1 MRSRGSIRSLRALYA
16 AAVFL
21 GSFLLFLTE
30 PIAGKRLL
38 PLLGGSA
45 AVWTTCLV
53 FFQTALLAGYVGA
66 HLVVTRVPLRRQ
78 AAVFVALLVLSL
90 VQLAAAIDL
99 GPHASVRH
107 PIASVI
113 WLLTLLIGLP
123 FLVLSATS
131 PLLQAWFAHSVAA
144 AAPMGGGSAQPYRL
158 FALSNAGSLIALLIY
173 PFVVEPHLP
182 LSGQRLLL
190 VAGFAIFAATCA
202 AIGFQM
208 RGASDA
214 PSGAADV
221 DIAAPAGTP
230 SRPTRR
236 DIALWIA
243 LAGGGSLLLSAVTNH
258 LSQNV
263 AAVPLLWIAP
273 LVAYLLSFIVA
284 FAGDRWPPRWLTV
297 ALLAVGGVTLGDR
310 LLHTDLTTPLPRTI
324 GLYCAALF
332 ALCLFCHGE
341 LHRLRPATR
350 SLTAYY
356 VSIAIGGA
364 LGAIAVGVGAP
375 MLLSG
380 NYELSIA
387 LAVVAMLGI
396 VVYWPW
402 GLFGRAIWFAA
413 AAAALTV
420 VYRQVRDDRVNR
432 IMQVRDFYGT
442 LQVTQTVDGHKVAMR
457 TLYHGTIEHGNQI
470 YRRDL
475 HDEPTTYYSRAS
487 GVGLALSL
495 CCGDRPRRV
504 GVIGLGTGTIATY
517 GRKGDVFRFYEIDP
531 HVERIARSLFTYLRD
546 SPATVEVVPGDARI
560 SMEREPSQRYD
571 VIAVDAFSGDAIPVH
586 LLTRQALALYRR
598 ELAPNGILAVHVS
611 NRYLDLAPV
620 VRQEADTAR
629 LRSTLISAPLDT
641 ARDGYASD
649 WVLVS
654 ANGAFMDNPLVRDA
668 SDTIAVP
675 GGLRLWTDDYNS
687 LLPILRRKTPED

>member
-1 MRSRGSIRSLRALYA
+1 MDDGRRAADGEGRTDPIAALFA

-66 HLVVTRVPLRRQ
+66 HFVVTRVPRRRQ
-78 AAVFVALLVLSL
+78 AALFVALLVLSL
-90 VQLAAAIDL
+90 VQLGLAIDL
-99 GPHASVRH
+99 GPHSSVTH
-107 PIASVI
+107 PIVSVL

-131 PLLQAWFAHSVAA
+131 PLLQAWFARSSAA
-144 AAPMGGGSAQPYRL
+144 SAGPKAYRL

-173 PFVVEPHLP
+173 PFVVEPHMS

-190 VAGFAIFAATCA
+190 VAGFALFAAVCA
-202 AIGFQM
+202 AIGFGM
-208 RGASDA
+208 RGSVDA
-214 PSGAADV
+214 PAVVPDSALAAQ
-221 DIAAPAGTP
+221 PG
-230 SRPTRR
+230 PTRR

-284 FAGDRWPPRWLTV
+284 FAADSWPPRWLTLL
-297 ALLAVGGVTLGDR
+297 LLAVGGGLLGNR
-310 LLHTDLTTPLPRTI
+310 LLHTDLTTPLPHTI
-324 GLYCAALF
+324 FVYCASLF

-341 LHRLRPATR
+341 LHRLRPAAR
-350 SLTAYY
+350 SLTTYY
-356 VSIAIGGA
+356 VSIAVGGA
-364 LGAIAVGVGAP
+364 LGAIAVGIGAP

-380 NYELSIA
+380 NYELPIA
-387 LAVVAMLGI
+387 LVVVAGLG
-396 VVYWPW
+396 VAVYWSW
-402 GLFGRAIWFAA
+402 GLFGRSIWFAA
-413 AAAALTV
+413 TAAAITV
-420 VYRQVRDDRVNR
+420 VYSKVHDDRANR
-432 IMQVRDFYGT
+432 IMQLRDFYGT
-442 LQVTQTVDGHKVAMR
+442 LQVTQTVDDKHVAMR

-470 YRRDL
+470 YRIDL
-475 HDEPTTYYSRAS
+475 HDAPTTYYSRAS
-487 GVGLALSL
+487 GIGLALDL

-531 HVERIARSLFTYLRD
+531 HVERIARTLFSYLRD
-546 SPATVEVVPGDARI
+546 SPAAIEVVPGDARI
-560 SMEREPSQRYD
+560 SMEREPGQRYD

-620 VRQEADTAR
+620 VRQEADAAGF
-629 LRSTLISAPLDT
+629 RSALVSAELDT

-654 ANGAFMDNPLVRDA
+654 SNGAFMDNQLVRA
-668 SDTIAVP
+668 SSDTIP
-675 GGLRLWTDDYNS
+675 IPRGLRLWTDDYNS

>member
-1 MRSRGSIRSLRALYA
+1 MRSGGPVRSLRALYA

-53 FFQTALLAGYVGA
+53 FFQTALLAGYAGA

-78 AAVFVALLVLSL
+78 ATVFVALLVLSL
-90 VQLAAAIDL
+90 VQLASAIDL
-99 GPHASVRH
+99 GPHASVAH
-107 PIASVI
+107 PIASVL

-131 PLLQAWFAHSVAA
+131 PLLQAWFARSAA
-144 AAPMGGGSAQPYRL
+144 ARGAQAYRL

-173 PFVVEPHLP
+173 PFLVEPHMR
-182 LSGQRLLL
+182 LSSQRLLL
-190 VAGFAIFAATCA
+190 VAGFALFAAVCA
-202 AIGFQM
+202 AIGLEM
-208 RGASDA
+208 RGTSNAAGEIVDA
-214 PSGAADV
+214 EAEAPTPADRQR
-221 DIAAPAGTP
+221 G
-230 SRPTRR
+230 PTRR
-236 DIALWIA
+236 DVALWIA
-243 LAGGGSLLLSAVTNH
+243 LAGCGSLLLSAVTNH

-324 GLYCAALF
+324 AVYCAALF

-341 LHRLRPATR
+341 LHRLRPAPR

-356 VSIAIGGA
+356 VSIAVGGA

-387 LAVVAMLGI
+387 LAVAAVLGVA
-396 VVYWPW
+396 VYWSW
-402 GLFGRAIWFAA
+402 GVFGRAIWFAA
-413 AAAALTV
+413 IAAAVTV
-420 VYRQVRDDRVNR
+420 VYRQARDDRVNR
-432 IMQVRDFYGT
+432 VLQLRDFYGT
-442 LQVTQTVDGHKVAMR
+442 LQVTQTVDVHRVAMR

-470 YRRDL
+470 YRTDL

-495 CCGDRPRRV
+495 CCGNRPRRV

-517 GRKGDVFRFYEIDP
+517 GRAGDVFRFYEIDP
-531 HVERIARSLFTYLRD
+531 HVERIARGLFTYLRD
-546 SPATVEVVPGDARI
+546 SPATIEIVPGDARI

-598 ELAPNGILAVHVS
+598 ELAPDGILAVHVS

-620 VRQEADTAR
+620 VRQEADAAR
-629 LRSTLISAPLDT
+629 LRSTLVSAPLDT

-654 ANGAFMDNPLVRDA
+654 ANGAFMDNPFVRDA
-668 SDTIAVP
+668 SDTIPVP
-675 GGLRLWTDDYNS
+675 RGLRLWTDDYNS

>member
-1 MRSRGSIRSLRALYA
+1 MRSRGSVRSLRALYA

-53 FFQTALLAGYVGA
+53 FFQTALLAGYAGA
-66 HLVVTRVPLRRQ
+66 HLIVTRVPLRRQ

-99 GPHASVRH
+99 GPHASVTH
-107 PIASVI
+107 PIVSVL

-131 PLLQAWFAHSVAA
+131 PLLQAWFARSAA
-144 AAPMGGGSAQPYRL
+144 ATGAQAYRL

-173 PFVVEPHLP
+173 PFLVEPHMR
-182 LSGQRLLL
+182 LSEQRLLL
-190 VAGFAIFAATCA
+190 VAGFALFAAVCA
-202 AIGFQM
+202 GIGLEM
-208 RGASDA
+208 RGASDTA
-214 PSGAADV
+214 SEVVDGGADT
-221 DIAAPAGTP
+221 APAMDTQRG
-230 SRPTRR
+230 PTRR
-236 DIALWIA
+236 DVALWIA
-243 LAGGGSLLLSAVTNH
+243 LAGCGSLLLSAVTNH

-284 FAGDRWPPRWLTV
+284 FAGDHWPPRWVTV

-324 GLYCAALF
+324 AVYCAALF

-341 LHRLRPATR
+341 LHRLRPAPR

-356 VSIAIGGA
+356 VSIAVGGA

-375 MLLSG
+375 ILLSG

-387 LAVVAMLGI
+387 LAVAAVLGV
-396 VVYWPW
+396 VVYWSW

-413 AAAALTV
+413 AAAAVTV

-432 IMQVRDFYGT
+432 VLQLRDFYGT
-442 LQVTQTVDGHKVAMR
+442 LQVTQTVDAHKVAMR
-457 TLYHGTIEHGNQI
+457 ALYHGTIEHGNQI
-470 YRRDL
+470 YRTDL

-495 CCGDRPRRV
+495 CCGNRPRRV

-517 GRKGDVFRFYEIDP
+517 GRTGDVIRFYEIDP
-531 HVERIARSLFTYLRD
+531 HVERIARGLFTYLRD
-546 SPATVEVVPGDARI
+546 SPAMIEIVPGDARI

-629 LRSTLISAPLDT
+629 LRSTLVSAPLDT

-668 SDTIAVP
+668 SDTIP
-675 GGLRLWTDDYNS
+675 IPRGLRLWTDDYNS

>member
-1 MRSRGSIRSLRALYA
+1 MRALYA

-21 GSFLLFLTE
+21 GSFLLFLAE

-53 FFQTALLAGYVGA
+53 FFQTALLVGYIGA
-66 HLVVTRVPLRRQ
+66 HLLATRVPVRRQ
-78 AAVFVALLVLSL
+78 AAVFVSLLALSV
-90 VQLAAAIDL
+90 VQLAVVFDL
-99 GPHASVRH
+99 RPHASIAH
-107 PIASVI
+107 PIASVL

-131 PLLQAWFAHSVAA
+131 PLLQAWFARSAA
-144 AAPMGGGSAQPYRL
+144 AAPAAGSAHPYRL

-173 PFVVEPHLP
+173 PSLVEPNLR
-182 LSGQRLLL
+182 LSSQRLLL
-190 VAGFAIFAATCA
+190 LAGFALFALVCA
-202 AIGFQM
+202 GIGYLM
-208 RGASDA
+208 RR
-214 PSGAADV
+214 AADV
-221 DIAAPAGTP
+221 PVEATPREQPGDGASTAAGRLAPLDVA
-230 SRPTRR
+230 R
-236 DIALWIA
+236 WIA
-243 LAGGGSLLLSAVTNH
+243 LAGCGSLLLSGVTNH

-273 LVAYLLSFIVA
+273 LIAYLLSFIVA
-284 FAGDRWPPRWLTV
+284 FAGERWPPR
-297 ALLAVGGVTLGDR
+297 ALLLALLVAGLATLGYR
-310 LLHTDLTTPLPRTI
+310 LLHTDLTSPLPRTVAM
-324 GLYCAALF
+324 YCAALF

-341 LHRLRPATR
+341 LHRLRPEPR

-356 VSIAIGGA
+356 VSIAAGGA

-375 MLLSG
+375 MILSG
-380 NYELSIA
+380 NYELAIGLVFA
-387 LAVVAMLGI
+387 AALGI
-396 VVYWPW
+396 VVYWQW
-402 GLFGRAIWFAA
+402 GWFGRAVWMAA
-413 AAAALTV
+413 TASAITV
-420 VYRQVRDDRVNR
+420 VYRQVRDDRVNQ
-432 IMQVRDFYGT
+432 ILQLRDFYGT
-442 LQVTQTVDGHKVAMR
+442 LQVTQTVDEHRVATR
-457 TLYHGTIEHGNQI
+457 ALYHGTIEHGNQV
-470 YRRDL
+470 YTAAL

-517 GRKGDVFRFYEIDP
+517 GRRGDVFRFYEIDP
-531 HVERIARSLFTYLRD
+531 HVERIARGLFTYLRD
-546 SPATVEVVPGDARI
+546 SPAAIDVVPGDARI
-560 SMEREPSQRYD
+560 SMEREPSERYD

-586 LLTRQALALYRR
+586 LLTSEALALYRR
-598 ELAPNGILAVHVS
+598 HLAPNGVLAVHVS

-620 VRQEADTAR
+620 VRQEAEHAG
-629 LRSTLISAPLDT
+629 LRSALVSAELDT

-654 ANGAFMDNPLVRDA
+654 ASAQFMNNALVRAA
-668 SDTIAVP
+668 SDTIPVP
-675 GGLRLWTDDYNS
+675 ARLRLWTDDYNS

>member
-1 MRSRGSIRSLRALYA
+1 MRSRGSARSLRALYA

-53 FFQTALLAGYVGA
+53 FFQTALLAGYAGA
-66 HLVVTRVPLRRQ
+66 HLIVTRVPLRRQ

-90 VQLAAAIDL
+90 AQLAAAIDL
-99 GPHASVRH
+99 GPHASVTH
-107 PIASVI
+107 PIVSVL

-131 PLLQAWFAHSVAA
+131 PLLQAWFARSAA
-144 AAPMGGGSAQPYRL
+144 ATGAQAYRL

-173 PFVVEPHLP
+173 PFLVEPHMR
-182 LSGQRLLL
+182 LSEQRLLL
-190 VAGFAIFAATCA
+190 VAGFALFAAVCA
-202 AIGFQM
+202 AIGFEM
-208 RGASDA
+208 RGASE
-214 PSGAADV
+214 SAAGFIEARAESARPD
-221 DIAAPAGTP
+221 DTQRG
-230 SRPTRR
+230 PTRR
-236 DIALWIA
+236 DVALWIA
-243 LAGGGSLLLSAVTNH
+243 LAGCGSLLLSAVTNH

-324 GLYCAALF
+324 AVYCAALF

-341 LHRLRPATR
+341 LHRLRPAPR

-356 VSIAIGGA
+356 VSIAVGGA

-375 MLLSG
+375 ILLSG

-387 LAVVAMLGI
+387 LAVAAVLGV
-396 VVYWPW
+396 VVYWSW

-413 AAAALTV
+413 TAAAVTV

-432 IMQVRDFYGT
+432 VLQLRDFYGT
-442 LQVTQTVDGHKVAMR
+442 LQVTQTVDAHKVAMR
-457 TLYHGTIEHGNQI
+457 ALYHGTIEHGNQI
-470 YRRDL
+470 YRTDL

-495 CCGDRPRRV
+495 CCGNRPRRV

-531 HVERIARSLFTYLRD
+531 HVERIARGLFTYLGD
-546 SPATVEVVPGDARI
+546 SPATIEIVPGDARI
-560 SMEREPSQRYD
+560 SMEGERSQRYD

-629 LRSTLISAPLDT
+629 LRSTLVSAPLDT

-668 SDTIAVP
+668 SDTIP
-675 GGLRLWTDDYNS
+675 IPRGLRLWTDDYNS

>member
-1 MRSRGSIRSLRALYA
+1 MRSRGSVQSLRALYA

-53 FFQTALLAGYVGA
+53 FFQTALLAGYAGA

-78 AAVFVALLVLSL
+78 ATLFVALLVLSL

-99 GPHASVRH
+99 GPHASVSH
-107 PIASVI
+107 PIASVL

-131 PLLQAWFAHSVAA
+131 PLLQAWFARSAA
-144 AAPMGGGSAQPYRL
+144 ATPDGGSAQPYRL

-173 PFVVEPHLP
+173 PLIVEPHMP
-182 LSGQRLLL
+182 LSRQRLLL
-190 VAGFAIFAATCA
+190 VGGFALFAAVCA
-202 AIGFQM
+202 AIGFEM
-208 RGASDA
+208 RGARDTAGGVAEANVTASDV
-214 PSGAADV
+214 GD
-221 DIAAPAGTP
+221 
-230 SRPTRR
+230 SRPARR
-236 DIALWIA
+236 DVVLWVA
-243 LAGGGSLLLSAVTNH
+243 LAGCGSLLLSAVTNH

-284 FAGDRWPPRWLTV
+284 FAGDHWPPRWLTV

-341 LHRLRPATR
+341 LHRLRPAPR

-356 VSIAIGGA
+356 VLIAIGGA

-387 LAVVAMLGI
+387 LALTAALGI
-396 VVYWPW
+396 AVYWSW
-402 GLFGRAIWFAA
+402 GVFGRSIWFAA
-413 AAAALTV
+413 AAAAITV
-420 VYRQVRDDRVNR
+420 VYRQMRDDRVNR
-432 IMQVRDFYGT
+432 VMQLRDFYGT
-442 LQVTQTVDGHKVAMR
+442 LQVTQTVDARQVAMR

-470 YRRDL
+470 YRTDL

-517 GRKGDVFRFYEIDP
+517 GRTGDLFRFYEIDP
-531 HVERIARSLFTYLRD
+531 HVERIARSLFTYLHD
-546 SPATVEVVPGDARI
+546 SPATIEVVPGDARI

-620 VRQEADTAR
+620 VRQEADAAR

-641 ARDGYASD
+641 VRDGYASD

-654 ANGAFMDNPLVRDA
+654 ANGAFMENPIVRGA
-668 SDTIAVP
+668 SDTIPVP
-675 GGLRLWTDDYNS
+675 HGLRLWTDDYNS